1 MIIPKVRLNVGLGF
15 YHPYHNE
22 FWRITSNLGFIKF
35 LGGTE
40 LTISE
45 LNWIGDQ
52 ELSEVGINCIVK
64 LRSQI
69 PPIHAQ
75 VYPISPTR
83 AKVVLSEPYH
93 AITPGQACVMYND
106 TRMLGGGWRS
116 KVVLLS
122 LFLII

>member
-15 YHPYHNE
+15 YHPYHNK
-22 FWRITSNLGFIKF
+22 FWHIASNLVFVKLI
-35 LGGTE
+35 GGTE

-45 LNWIGDQ
+45 LNWIVDQ
-52 ELSEVGINCIVK
+52 GLSEAGIECIVK

-69 PPIHAQ
+69 PPIHAH
-75 VYPISPTR
+75 VYPMSATR

-106 TRMLGGGWRS
+106 TRMLGGGWIERS
-116 KVVLLS
+116 AA
-122 LFLII
+122 